1 MSFRACQYQ
10 QSIIIILQILFADYH
25 QKKNSIITNL
35 SCPHFL
41 RWGYQFHIKLLFP
54 RNQQNNSH

>member
-25 QKKNSIITNL
+25 KKKFNYYQPVLSSFFKVGLPISYKITI
-35 SCPHFL
+35 S
-41 RWGYQFHIKLLFP
+41 
-54 RNQQNNSH
+54 